1 MSDQQ
6 DSTAD
11 TLDHIGKVGA
21 GIAQVCGELATRA
34 AQHDASKLLPPEKAV
49 YDRVRP
55 LLDATEYGSDDYRAA
70 TAQLG
75 DAFVH
80 HCEVNRHHPEHFG
93 DEGVD
98 GMNLVDVIEMV
109 CDWRA
114 ASQRRPGV
122 DVRDGLAHNFEK
134 YGIGEQLAAVIVHT
148 VDALWPS
155 EVTQ

>member
-1 MSDQQ
+1 MSEHVG
-6 DSTAD
+6 DSSRD
-11 TLDHIGKVGA
+11 TLDHIGKVGRNLA
-21 GIAQVCGELATRA
+21 KCCAELAERA
-34 AQHDASKLLPPEKAV
+34 AYHDASKLVPPEKAT

-55 LLDATEYGSDDYRAA
+55 LLDAAEYGSEEYHAA

-93 DEGVD
+93 GVGVA
-98 GMNLVDVIEMV
+98 GMNLLDVLEMV
-109 CDWRA
+109 CDWHA

-134 YGIGEQLAAVIVHT
+134 YGIGGQLAEIIRNT
-148 VDALWPS
+148 VDALFPNG
-155 EVTQ
+155 